1 MLCILAQTIIN
12 LAWHR
17 DKNYV
22 FVQILLAA
30 AQIES
35 EGERWRGGE
44 IDCTLAA
51 ITGCTSEMRTV
62 ARRIHM
68 HF

>member
-44 IDCTLAA
+44 IDCTLKWLQLLAA
-51 ITGCTSEMRTV
+51 QRNAHGR
-62 ARRIHM
+62 
-68 HF
+68 